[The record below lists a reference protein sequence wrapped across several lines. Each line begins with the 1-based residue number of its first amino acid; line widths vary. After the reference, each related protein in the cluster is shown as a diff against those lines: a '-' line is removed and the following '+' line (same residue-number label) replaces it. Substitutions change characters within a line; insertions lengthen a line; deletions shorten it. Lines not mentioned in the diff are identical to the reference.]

1 MEYARRRV
9 TPAFSDRVRRWL
21 ATASPGVFSAYAVTM
36 AFTAY
41 FAMYAY
47 RKPFAA
53 AHYAHQS
60 FGGLELKPALAIG
73 QICGYALS
81 KWLGVKFNSELR
93 PERRTRAL
101 IVLIAWAELS
111 LVLFAVVPAPGKVA
125 ALFLNGIPLGMV
137 WGVVF
142 SFLEG
147 RRVSEILGAG
157 LSCAYIVSSGIVKA
171 VGAELL
177 GAGVSEGWMPAA
189 TGLVFLPV
197 FLASVWGLSL
207 IPPPSAADVSARTE
221 REPMNA
227 DERRAFLRRFWPGL
241 AVLVL
246 TYLFLTGYRDFRDNY
261 AAEIWTDLGAGDRAD
276 VFWKTEI
283 VVAAPVMIVLG
294 LLSLVKDNRLGLLL
308 TYVIMAGGAVLIGV
322 ATLLFDAGMIGPFV
336 WMTLVGL
343 GLYLGY
349 VPYGCVLFDRTI
361 AAMQIVATAVF
372 LIYVSDSI
380 AYSGS
385 VGVHLYKAL
394 GQANMSKLQFFRY
407 FSYVTSAIGLVLFTV
422 SGVYFLRRAQRRHE
436 LGTALAQENSRQAA
450 P

>member
-1 MEYARRRV
+1 VRSSA
-9 TPAFSDRVRRWL
+9 SDRVRRWL

-60 FGGLELKPALAIG
+60 FWILELKPALAIG

-81 KWLGVKFNSELR
+81 KYLGVKFNSELR
-93 PERRTRAL
+93 PERRARAL
-101 IVLIAWAELS
+101 IVLIVWAELA
-111 LVLFAVVPAPGKVA
+111 LVLFAVAPPPLKVA
-125 ALFLNGIPLGMV
+125 ALFVNGLPLGMV

-157 LSCAYIVSSGIVKA
+157 LSCAYIVSSGIVKS
-171 VGAELL
+171 VGAKLL
-177 GAGVSEGWMPAA
+177 GAGISESWMPAT
-189 TGLVFLPV
+189 TGLIFLPV
-197 FLASVWGLSL
+197 FLAAVYGLSL

-221 REPMNA
+221 REPMNK

-241 AVLVL
+241 VVLVV

-261 AAEIWTDLGAGDRAD
+261 AAEIWADLGAGDRAD
-276 VFWKTEI
+276 VFTLTEI
-283 VVAAPVMIVLG
+283 AVAAPVMLVLG
-294 LLSLVKDNRLGLLL
+294 LLYLVKDNRLGLLL
-308 TYVIMAGGAVLIGV
+308 TYLIMAAGAVLVGV
-322 ATLLFDAGMIGPFV
+322 ATLLFDAGTIGPFL

-349 VPYGCVLFDRTI
+349 VPYGSVLFDRTI
-361 AAMQIVATAVF
+361 AALEIVATAVF
-372 LIYVSDSI
+372 LIYVSDSV

-394 GQANMSKLQFFRY
+394 GQANMSKLEFFRY
-407 FSYVTSAIGLVLFTV
+407 FSYVTSVLCLVLFAI
-422 SGVYFLRRAQRRHE
+422 SGVYFLRRAHRRHA
-436 LGTALAQENSRQAA
+436 LGTAGAAAAVAGGENSPPAA
-450 P
+450 R